1 MGSPAV
7 LINHSMMQE
16 LNTPQTKFHSTVLG
30 CCQACGRAAC
40 AVQRCSQG
48 RRLDQQAAPGDT
60 DQHYIVLGCTVGLS
74 AEFSLMLQNM
84 ILSCLLSTKT
94 NVRLW
99 ENCRKCEKCCFPA
112 CLWVVP
118 RTYGGT
124 LLLF

>member
-16 LNTPQTKFHSTVLG
+16 LNIPQTKFHSTVLG

-40 AVQRCSQG
+40 AMQRCSQG

-74 AEFSLMLQNM
+74 SFLIFFNVVEHDFK
-84 ILSCLLSTKT
+84 LSSVHKD
-94 NVRLW
+94 
-99 ENCRKCEKCCFPA
+99 KCE
-112 CLWVVP
+112 VV
-118 RTYGGT
+118 GK
-124 LLLF
+124 LQKV